1 MFIMTEI
8 MKNSTV
14 KIVWIFVVIGSIFLP
29 AVTMNQE
36 RVYAQDSTGE
46 TNATMLSGDDASSQS
61 GQLQNQS
68 INYVD
73 GSSGYRISWNY

>member
-1 MFIMTEI
+1 
-8 MKNSTV
+8 
-14 KIVWIFVVIGSIFLP
+14 
-29 AVTMNQE
+29 MNQE
-36 RVYAQDSTGE
+36 GVYAQDSTGE

-73 GSSGYRISWNY
+73 GSSYFWI